1 MIYYALAYLAGNLL
15 LFNKVLSLI
24 LILGLF
30 IIMKRK
36 RFNVIHFIMVA
47 IISLSSYMMFQKDLK
62 LEKNNHALLLN
73 KAFQGEAKLITK
85 PILEHHKLKGK
96 IEINKKHYTYVYNLQ
111 TSKNI
116 DLKKVSA
123 FLLQKTCKVNG
134 KFNTIKNEPNSNLI
148 FMIQNIHL
156 SSCKTNNNNFT
167 DILNKHKALI
177 YERMQQW
184 KIISPEKTIAF
195 ITGDTSLMNKDELD
209 RIKEI
214 GIAHLLAISGTHIA
228 IIITIICYTFNRL
241 KCPLFLIKIILI
253 ILLPIYCMY
262 TNMSASAVRAILMS
276 LIIIILPKYIIKHSM
291 NVLAFLFICLTILT
305 PSLIYHIGFQL
316 SFLITFSILFASPL
330 LKNLGVF
337 KSLCAIT
344 WIAQLSS
351 FILSCIHFHQI
362 QWIGLLSNIFF
373 VPFYSFILF
382 PFVIFLT
389 FLIHL
394 PFKPF
399 IITNLYNLLIIF
411 HDKMVELFD
420 KLNFFKWY
428 IPTLNN
434 LQIAIITIIAFL
446 SLVLFVHKCYK
457 LMSITLITL
466 YVVST
471 MLPQVHAYQLTM
483 LDVGQGDS
491 LLFETQYHESL
502 LIDTGGNFNSKQKV
516 ANHNISRYHILPTLK
531 RHNVKELD
539 YVIITHPHLDHM
551 GELSY
556 LIKQLKI
563 KSIII
568 NANSFKMKELNLLK
582 ENCIKKG
589 IKLIDFKNKSQFFMN
604 KAKLNLLDA
613 TIPNS
618 NNLNEQS
625 IIILIQ
631 YNSYKILLMGD
642 ATNHN
647 EEKLIHKY
655 HLSDV
660 NILKIGHHG
669 SRTSTS
675 NSLLQSIRPKIALI
689 SVGKKNKYGL
699 PNRQIIDRLRYNN
712 IKVFQTNV
720 NGEVNILFKDQIE
733 IKSQY
738 H

>member
-1 MIYYALAYLAGNLL
+1 
-15 LFNKVLSLI
+15 
-24 LILGLF
+24 
-30 IIMKRK
+30 
-36 RFNVIHFIMVA
+36 
-47 IISLSSYMMFQKDLK
+47 
-62 LEKNNHALLLN
+62 
-73 KAFQGEAKLITK
+73 
-85 PILEHHKLKGK
+85 HKLKGK

-148 FMIQNIHL
+148 FMIQNIRL

-228 IIITIICYTFNRL
+228 IIITIICYILNRL

-276 LIIIILPKYIIKHSM
+276 LIIIIFPKYIIKHSM

-330 LKNLGVF
+330 LKNLGIF

-351 FILSCIHFHQI
+351 FVLSCIHFHQIQWIGLISNIFFVRFYFFILFLFFIFFSILFASPLLKNLGIFKSLCAITWIAQLSPFILSCIHFHQI
-362 QWIGLLSNIFF
+362 QWIGLISNIFF

-389 FLIHL
+389 FIIHL
-394 PFKPF
+394 PFKPI

-434 LQIAIITIIAFL
+434 LQIAIITIVAFL
-446 SLVLFVHKCYK
+446 TLVLFVHKCYK

-582 ENCIKKG
+582 VKCIKKS
-589 IKLIDFKNKSQFFMN
+589 ILLIYFKNKSQFFIN
-604 KAKLNLLDA
+604 KSILNLLDA

-642 ATNHN
+642 ATNLN

-655 HLSDV
+655 HLS
-660 NILKIGHHG
+660 
-669 SRTSTS
+669 
-675 NSLLQSIRPKIALI
+675 
-689 SVGKKNKYGL
+689 
-699 PNRQIIDRLRYNN
+699 
-712 IKVFQTNV
+712 NV
-720 NGEVNILFKDQIE
+720 N
-733 IKSQY
+733 
-738 H
+738 